1 MTTWYT
7 QTWTNQHLEQVK
19 LNPFLRF
26 SRFQFFV
33 LFFSGTRRES
43 GADKESTEY
52 AEIKPQ

>member
-19 LNPFLRF
+19 LNPFDDKFF
-26 SRFQFFV
+26 S
-33 LFFSGTRRES
+33 LLIKISLISGTRRES
-43 GADKESTEY
+43 AEKESTEY

>member
-7 QTWTNQHLEQVK
+7 QIWTNQHLEQVK

-33 LFFSGTRRES
+33 LFISGTRRES